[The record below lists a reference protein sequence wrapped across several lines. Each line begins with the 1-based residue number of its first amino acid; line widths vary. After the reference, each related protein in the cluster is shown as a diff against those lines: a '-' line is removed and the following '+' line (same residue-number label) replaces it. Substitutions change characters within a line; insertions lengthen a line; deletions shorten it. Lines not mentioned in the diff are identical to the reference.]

1 MGHFAGPVSDGDYF
15 CSKQVQPG
23 QSRFFIASDI
33 FSMTPQA
40 DNQHISL
47 QTKASYG
54 LGALGKD
61 FACSI
66 IYIFLMYYYTDVVG
80 LSAAF
85 VGGLFLVARVIDAFT
100 DPMMGMIVDNTR
112 TRFGKFRPWILIGTL
127 VNSAVLLMVFS
138 AHNFEGTSAYV
149 YATITYILWGVTYTI
164 MDIPYWSM
172 IPSLSSKREEREHL
186 VVWPRI
192 FASIAWTVMGG
203 YGLYAVGLLGDGNEG
218 NGFFYLC
225 IGIILSFI
233 ASALITFFQV
243 KEKVELKISSD
254 KFNAGDVKKII
265 GGNDQLKSLIGFVL
279 SFNIAIQLIG
289 GFAIYYFTYAI
300 GREDLFPMF
309 SLVSG
314 VAEFSGIFLFPWI
327 ARVVD
332 RRLMWPMA
340 CGFPILCSIVLFA
353 GSVIAPESAILVG
366 IAGASLKFGN
376 GLFNGLSTVML
387 ADVVDYGE
395 KKTGLRSES
404 IIFSVQTMLVKGA
417 GALAGFLIGFGLTM
431 IGYVPN
437 EVQSAETIFGLKVLM
452 ILIPAILVLLSAVI
466 YKKTYRLDEQRL
478 KQPAAGTV
486 SIA

>member
-1 MGHFAGPVSDGDYF
+1 
-15 CSKQVQPG
+15 
-23 QSRFFIASDI
+23 
-33 FSMTPQA
+33 MTA
-40 DNQHISL
+40 RTDDQHITL
-47 QTKASYG
+47 RTKASYG

-112 TRFGKFRPWILIGTL
+112 SRFGKFRPWILIGTL
-127 VNSAVLLMVFS
+127 INSVVLLMVFS
-138 AHNFEGTSAYV
+138 AHKFTGNTAYI
-149 YATITYILWGVTYTI
+149 YAAVTYILWGVTYTI

-172 IPSLSSKREEREHL
+172 IPSLSAKREEREHL

-192 FASIAWTVMGG
+192 FASIAWTLMGG
-203 YGLYAVGLLGDGNEG
+203 YGLHSVGLLGNGNEG
-218 NGFFYLC
+218 DGFLYLC
-225 IGIILSFI
+225 VGIVISFI

-243 KEKVELKISSD
+243 KEKIETKISGE
-254 KFNAGDVKKII
+254 KFAAKDVKQII
-265 GGNDQLKSLIGFVL
+265 IGNDQLKSLIGFVL

-314 VAEFSGIFLFPWI
+314 IFLFPWI

-332 RRLMWPMA
+332 RRFMWPMA
-340 CGFPILCSIVLFA
+340 CGFPILCSLVLFA
-353 GSVIAPESAILVG
+353 SSVVAPESAILVG
-366 IAGASLKFGN
+366 IAGAALKFGN

-395 KKTGLRSES
+395 EKTGLRSES

-437 EVQSAETIFGLKVLM
+437 EAQSAETIFGLKVLM
-452 ILIPAILVLLSAVI
+452 ILVPAILVLLSAII
-466 YKKTYRLDEQRL
+466 YKKTYRLDERF
-478 KQPAAGTV
+478 KSGNTV
-486 SIA
+486 SA

>member
-1 MGHFAGPVSDGDYF
+1 
-15 CSKQVQPG
+15 
-23 QSRFFIASDI
+23 
-33 FSMTPQA
+33 MTTQTT
-40 DNQHISL
+40 DQHITL
-47 QTKASYG
+47 MTKASYG

-85 VGGLFLVARVIDAFT
+85 VGGLFLVARIIDAFT

-112 TRFGKFRPWILIGTL
+112 SRFGKFRPWILIGTL
-127 VNSAVLLMVFS
+127 VNSVVLLMVFS
-138 AHNFEGTSAYV
+138 AHKFTGNTAYI
-149 YATITYILWGVTYTI
+149 YAAVTYILWGVTYTI

-172 IPSLSSKREEREHL
+172 IPALSSSREEREHL

-192 FASIAWTVMGG
+192 FASIAWTVMGA
-203 YGLYAVGLLGDGNEG
+203 YGLHTVGLLGDGNEG
-218 NGFFYLC
+218 NGFLYLC
-225 IGIILSFI
+225 VGIIVAFI

-243 KEKVELKISSD
+243 KEKVETKISGE
-254 KFNAGDVKKII
+254 KFDAKDVKKII
-265 GGNDQLKSLIGFVL
+265 VGNDQLKSLIGFVL

-314 VAEFSGIFLFPWI
+314 IAEFSGIFLFPWI

-332 RRLMWPMA
+332 RRFMWPMA

-353 GSVIAPESAILVG
+353 SSVVAPESAIMVG
-366 IAGASLKFGN
+366 IAGAALKFGN

-395 KKTGLRSES
+395 QKTGLRSES

-417 GALAGFLIGFGLTM
+417 GALAGFLIGFGLTL

-437 EVQSAETIFGLKVLM
+437 EVQSAETIVGLKVLM
-452 ILIPAILVLLSAVI
+452 ILIPAILVLLSAII
-466 YKKTYRLDEQRL
+466 YKKTYRLDERF
-478 KQPAAGTV
+478 KHGRAVAA
-486 SIA
+486 